1 MSVCPYCWNHVSV
14 YPLWKAGRPPDAFP
28 QLFVYLFLLNVEV
41 CMSEFCFFFF
51 EGGSFCLF
59 LVFCTDVCW
68 WGLRK
73 IPARPVGPHLLS
85 HSTGKEG
92 GPLWR
97 QQWLWLIIK
106 RKEKKRRFVRKNESL
121 YVCVFFFFLF
131 VFLYAHNANWLKSS
145 CKGLASTFRPVLLY
159 CLHWDSSRLLII
171 SCIFYILFLQSDAI
185 CFFVVRSFVF
195 LSDGFTTYMFR
206 PGVLVDRCLCT
217 VMLLALVCT
226 SWGSKSG
233 L

>member
-1 MSVCPYCWNHVSV
+1 MP
-14 YPLWKAGRPPDAFP
+14 
-28 QLFVYLFLLNVEV
+28 FLSSL
-41 CMSEFCFFFF
+41 CIYSCLMLKFACLKSAFF
-51 EGGSFCLF
+51 EGGGSFCLF

-106 RKEKKRRFVRKNESL
+106 RKKKKAFCEKEWKC
-121 YVCVFFFFLF
+121 VCVCLSFFFFFLLF
-131 VFLYAHNANWLKSS
+131 IFLYAHNANWLKSS
-145 CKGLASTFRPVLLY
+145 CKGLASTLRPVLLY
-159 CLHWDSSRLLII
+159 CLHWDSSLLLII
-171 SCIFYILFLQSDAI
+171 SCIFFTFYFSNQMQFVSLPSGALSFSLMDLQ
-185 CFFVVRSFVF
+185 
-195 LSDGFTTYMFR
+195 LLFR

-217 VMLLALVCT
+217 VMLLALFCT

>member
-14 YPLWKAGRPPDAFP
+14 YLLWKAGRPPDAFP

-41 CMSEFCFFFF
+41 CMSEICFFLR
-51 EGGSFCLF
+51 GGSFCLF

-106 RKEKKRRFVRKNESL
+106 RKKKKAFCEKEWKC
-121 YVCVFFFFLF
+121 VCVCLSVFFFFFLLF
-131 VFLYAHNANWLKSS
+131 IFLYAHNANWLKSS
-145 CKGLASTFRPVLLY
+145 CKGLASTLRPVLLY
-159 CLHWDSSRLLII
+159 CLHWDSSLLLII
-171 SCIFYILFLQSDAI
+171 SCIFLHFISPIRCNLFLCRQEL
-185 CFFVVRSFVF
+185 C
-195 LSDGFTTYMFR
+195 LSLWWIYNLY
-206 PGVLVDRCLCT
+206 V
-217 VMLLALVCT
+217 
-226 SWGSKSG
+226 SSGSLG
-233 L
+233 W

>member
-14 YPLWKAGRPPDAFP
+14 YLLWKAGRPPDAFP

-41 CMSEFCFFFF
+41 CMSEICFFF
-51 EGGSFCLF
+51 EGGGSFCLF

-106 RKEKKRRFVRKNESL
+106 RKEKKGVLWERMK
-121 YVCVFFFFLF
+121 VCLCVSVFFFFFLLF
-131 VFLYAHNANWLKSS
+131 IFLYAHNANWLKSS
-145 CKGLASTFRPVLLY
+145 CKGLASTLRPVLLY
-159 CLHWDSSRLLII
+159 CLHWDSSLLLII
-171 SCIFYILFLQSDAI
+171 SCIFLHFISPIRCNLFLCRQEL
-185 CFFVVRSFVF
+185 C
-195 LSDGFTTYMFR
+195 LSLWWIYNLY
-206 PGVLVDRCLCT
+206 V
-217 VMLLALVCT
+217 
-226 SWGSKSG
+226 SSGSLG
-233 L
+233 W

>member
-41 CMSEFCFFFF
+41 CMSEICFFF
-51 EGGSFCLF
+51 EGRVVLFVFGFFVQMFAGEGSERSPPDQSDLIYFH
-59 LVFCTDVCW
+59 
-68 WGLRK
+68 
-73 IPARPVGPHLLS
+73 IPQ
-85 HSTGKEG
+85 GKKAVHFEG
-92 GPLWR
+92 NRDCDWSL
-97 QQWLWLIIK
+97 K
-106 RKEKKRRFVRKNESL
+106 EEKKGVLWERMK
-121 YVCVFFFFLF
+121 VCMCVSFFFFLF
-131 VFLYAHNANWLKSS
+131 IFLYAHNANWLKSS
-145 CKGLASTFRPVLLY
+145 CKGLASTLWPVLLY
-159 CLHWDSSRLLII
+159 CLHWDSSLLLII

-185 CFFVVRSFVF
+185 CFFAVRSFVF

-217 VMLLALVCT
+217 VMLLALFCT
-226 SWGSKSG
+226 SWGSMSG